1 MSGKLRWGVL
11 GVAKI
16 AVAKVIPALRAASN
30 GEVVAIASRDE
41 ARAREA
47 ARSLGIPKAYGSY
60 EALLEDEGVDAVY
73 NPLPNH
79 LHVPWS
85 IRALEHGKHVL
96 VEKPVALTSAEA
108 ATLLE
113 ARDRHRRKVEEA
125 FMVRTHPQWLRVR
138 ELVASGRIGALRAFH
153 GHFSYFND
161 DPGNVRNRPEY
172 GGGALMDIGC
182 YPITLSRFLF
192 GCEPLRVAGRVE
204 RDPRFATDRLT
215 SGVLDFPSGQA
226 MFTCATQLVPFQRVQ
241 VLGTKGR
248 IELEIPFNAPPDRPT
263 RILVDD
269 GRDVFG
275 GGVEEIVFPVCDQYR
290 LQAELFARAV
300 LEDGNVPLPLEDSI
314 ANMRVIEAVFRA
326 AESLR
331 WEAP

>member
-60 EALLEDEGVDAVY
+60 EALLADPEIEVY

-79 LHVPWS
+79 LHGPWS